1 MGFYNVNLKYTKHL
15 LILKNKW
22 KGGKKEVGLRDTDPA
37 ALVTAEKPSLPGGTR
52 LSLAARQ
59 PPPGAHGRPPRPSQ
73 GCGLKPLVAEGP
85 RGGSFSETRMSL
97 CASLTF

>member
-37 ALVTAEKPSLPGGTR
+37 ALVTTEKPSLPVGTR

-59 PPPGAHGRPPRPSQ
+59 PPPGALGRPPPPVPGVWLEAPRRR
-73 GCGLKPLVAEGP
+73 GP
-85 RGGSFSETRMSL
+85 ARRFL
-97 CASLTF
+97 F